1 MLKYNHLAKYAKV
14 FKSMTGLSISLFD
27 KLEAEIAEKFIEAEE
42 KRLSR
47 PDRERAVG
55 GGREQE
61 LAIQDQV
68 LMSVVWLRCY
78 PKQSVL
84 AYLYGVSESSV
95 SRVLNRVLPLLE
107 ESGRATMKMPDP
119 GRKRRKELDELLKE
133 TPELAV
139 VIDSFEQ
146 RVQRSQDR

>member
-84 AYLYGVSESSV
+84 AYLYGVSESSAEP
-95 SRVLNRVLPLLE
+95 SAPP
-107 ESGRATMKMPDP
+107 A
-119 GRKRRKELDELLKE
+119 GRKRTGHNEN
-133 TPELAV
+133 AG
-139 VIDSFEQ
+139 SG
-146 RVQRSQDR
+146 S